1 MSESVDRR
9 TLLKGAAASAAA
21 MNPLAEA
28 FAAQSDGLQFDP
40 PVPFTYDL
48 FKSQARERAHG
59 PYIAPSRPAPE
70 ILQKINYEE
79 WGKIRYRD
87 DFALFA
93 NGPGRYPVT
102 FFHLGLFFQKAVENA
117 CRRGR
122 HGAPD
127 HLRAVLFRHARQF
140 DRRAICRRARGFA
153 GLRVQEARDGL
164 LDWRK
169 NDWVAFLGA
178 AYFRAIGELR
188 QYGLSSRGVALDVA
202 VADRP
207 EEFPDF
213 TDFYID
219 SAPDGDTM
227 TLYALM
233 EGPSI
238 VGAFRFLMTRG
249 KGVVMD
255 IQAAMFTR
263 AQVSRFGIAPLT
275 SMYWFSETKKETAID
290 WRPEVHDSDGLAM
303 WSGNGERLWR
313 PLNNPPRI
321 MVSAFLD
328 NNPRGFGLLQR
339 DRVFDHYLDGVFY
352 DKRPSLWVEPLP
364 GPSGGGW
371 GKGSIQLV
379 RNPDRRRDPRQRG
392 RDVGACRAGPGGR

>member
-1 MSESVDRR
+1 MSESLDCRA
-9 TLLKGAAASAAA
+9 LLKGAAASAAA
-21 MNPLAEA
+21 MNPPAEPSGT
-28 FAAQSDGLQFDP
+28 QPEGLLFDP
-40 PVPFTYDL
+40 SVPFTYDL
-48 FKSQARERAHG
+48 FKTQARDRAHA
-59 PYIAPSRPAPE
+59 PYVPPPRPAPE
-70 ILQKINYEE
+70 VLQKINYEE

-93 NGPGRYPVT
+93 DGPGRFPVT
-102 FFHLGLFFQKAVENA
+102 FFHLGLFFQNAVRMHVVDGGTSRQIVYDQSYFDMPANS
-117 CRRGR
+117 
-122 HGAPD
+122 P
-127 HLRAVLFRHARQF
+127 AR
-140 DRRAICRRARGFA
+140 DLPKGVGFA
-153 GLRVQEARDGL
+153 GLRVQEARDGT

-178 AYFRAIGELR
+178 AYFRSIGELG
-188 QYGLSSRGVALDVA
+188 QYGLSSRGIAIDVA

-219 SAPDGDTM
+219 SAPDGDAL

-238 VGAFRFLMTRG
+238 VGAFRFVMTRA

-255 IQAAMFTR
+255 IEATMFTR

-313 PLNNPPRI
+313 PPHKPP
-321 MVSAFLD
+321 
-328 NNPRGFGLLQR
+328 PGL
-339 DRVFDHYLDGVFY
+339 
-352 DKRPSLWVEPLP
+352 
-364 GPSGGGW
+364 
-371 GKGSIQLV
+371 
-379 RNPDRRRDPRQRG
+379 
-392 RDVGACRAGPGGR
+392 